1 MKRTDK
7 QDIFD
12 RIMSCRLLSPLRPFY
27 QKYKEQLLYLFF
39 GGLAFLVN
47 VCTYALM
54 ELIVHHLAANVVA
67 WIAGVLFAFW
77 TNKKWVF
84 QSDVKSTGGVLKE
97 LISFSAGRLVTLG
110 LEELIL
116 WIGIDV
122 VGMGSMFVKIAAQVV
137 VLVVNYIISK
147 WVVFKKDNTK

>member
-1 MKRTDK
+1 MER
-7 QDIFD
+7 QDVFD
-12 RIMSCRLLSPLRPFY
+12 RIINWRFLKPVQPFC

-77 TNKKWVF
+77 SNKKWVF
-84 QSDVKSTGGVLKE
+84 QSDVKSAGGVLKE
-97 LISFSAGRLVTLG
+97 LASFSAGRLVTLG

-116 WIGIDV
+116 WVGIDLICLE
-122 VGMGSMFVKIAAQVV
+122 SMFVKIVAQVV
-137 VLVVNYIISK
+137 VTVVNYVISK
-147 WVVFKKDNTK
+147 WVVFKKRG